1 MLVAAKRLQLNFS
14 RAAERYDAHA
24 FLQRE
29 QLQRVAQ
36 AALEHMVEQGRI
48 IDIGCGTGMFASVV
62 KPERPNWWVAGV
74 DFSYGMAQKA
84 TARCAS
90 LQGDATA
97 LPFASDSAEG
107 IVSSLCMQWVQDRAA
122 MMAEIHRVLK
132 PGGLAIIATLGGD
145 TLRELHETTQK
156 TQVPLGLLK
165 MQSFNDYRAL
175 AAASGMQIA
184 CAQRTVQTQYYRS
197 VEALLT
203 SMRAIGAG
211 NAGSRN
217 FIPPRRF
224 VQMIQQYEASYGDSR
239 GIPATWENV
248 FLMLRKPA

>member
-122 MMAEIHRVLK
+122 MMAEKFSAKSDAPPTNAPSTSAMAKIAPALS
-132 PGGLAIIATLGGD
+132 GLT
-145 TLRELHETTQK
+145 E
-156 TQVPLGLLK
+156 
-165 MQSFNDYRAL
+165 
-175 AAASGMQIA
+175 
-184 CAQRTVQTQYYRS
+184 
-197 VEALLT
+197 
-203 SMRAIGAG
+203 
-211 NAGSRN
+211 
-217 FIPPRRF
+217 PP
-224 VQMIQQYEASYGDSR
+224 
-239 GIPATWENV
+239 
-248 FLMLRKPA
+248 